1 MRKLGLIFAS
11 IFLLSAAAFAQTGV
25 KGKVRDPNGN
35 GIAKATIDARQEGQ
49 TVRTTTSDSKGNFA
63 INLAPGLYN
72 IGFEANGYS
81 LGVLYK
87 IEVKNG
93 KMRDLGDRLILSRDR
108 GSLVLVRGIVFDKDQ
123 FSIGGAKVELY
134 IVNDDGSEKKVT
146 TVFTNISG
154 DFAFR
159 GIDVVKKVRVKAS
172 FRGFNASKD
181 IDVDQ
186 PEVYR
191 TAIVLDYQRERPN

>member
-1 MRKLGLIFAS
+1 MRKFSS
-11 IFLLSAAAFAQTGV
+11 IVFCFFLLAVSVTAQTGV
-25 KGKVRDPNGN
+25 KGKVRDPKGD
-35 GIAKATIDARQEGQ
+35 GIAKAMIDARQDGQ
-49 TVRTTTSDSKGNFA
+49 TIRTTTSDSKGNFSL
-63 INLAPGLYN
+63 NLAPGLYN
-72 IGFEANGYS
+72 IGFEADGYS

-87 IEVKNG
+87 VEVKNG

-134 IVNDDGSEKKVT
+134 VVGDDGSEKKVT
-146 TVFTNISG
+146 TVFSNISG
-154 DFAFR
+154 DFAFK

-181 IDVDQ
+181 IEIDQ
-186 PEVYR
+186 PQVYR
-191 TAIVLDYQRERPN
+191 TSLILDYQREKPN

>member
-1 MRKLGLIFAS
+1 MRRIGS
-11 IFLLSAAAFAQTGV
+11 IFFCLFVFAAAAFTQTGV
-25 KGKVRDPNGN
+25 KGKVRDPKGD
-35 GIAKATIDARQEGQ
+35 GIAKATIDARQDGQ
-49 TVRTTTSDSKGNFA
+49 SVRTTTSDSKGNFSL
-63 INLAPGLYN
+63 NLAPGLYN

-87 IEVKNG
+87 VEVKSG

-134 IVNDDGSEKKVT
+134 VVADDDSEKKVT
-146 TVFTNISG
+146 TVFSNISG
-154 DFAFR
+154 DFAFK

-172 FRGFNASKD
+172 FRGFTASKD
-181 IDVDQ
+181 IDIDQ
-186 PEVYR
+186 PQVYR
-191 TAIVLDYQRERPN
+191 TSLILDYQREKTN